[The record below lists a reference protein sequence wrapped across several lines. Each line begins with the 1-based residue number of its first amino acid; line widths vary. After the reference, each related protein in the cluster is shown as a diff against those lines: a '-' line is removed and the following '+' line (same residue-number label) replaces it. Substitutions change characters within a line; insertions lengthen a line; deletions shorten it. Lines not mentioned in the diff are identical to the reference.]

1 MDSHIIDRIV
11 NRLKEINPDKVILFG
26 SYAWG
31 EPHED
36 SDLDIIVVTNEDI
49 MPKNYNEKM
58 EIYLKVSTLLSEFKK
73 QAPIDLVVH
82 TRAMHNKFLKLG
94 SAFSKEISKTLFH
107 QLVNCLIYQ

>member
-1 MDSHIIDRIV
+1 MSTQIIYRIV

-31 EPHED
+31 NPNGE
-36 SDLDIIVVTNEDI
+36 SDLDIIVVTNDDI
-49 MPKNYNEKM
+49 MPKNYKEKM

-82 TRAMHNKFLKLG
+82 TRPMHNKFLKLG
-94 SAFSKEISKTLFH
+94 SAFSKEISKRGKILYERD
-107 QLVNCLIYQ
+107 IS

>member
-1 MDSHIIDRIV
+1 MDSQIIDRIV

-31 EPHED
+31 EPHGE
-36 SDLDIIVVTNEDI
+36 SDLDIIVVTNDDI
-49 MPKNYNEKM
+49 IPINYNEKM

-82 TRAMHNKFLKLG
+82 TRPMHIKFLNLG
-94 SAFSKEISKTLFH
+94 SAFSKEISKRGKILYERD
-107 QLVNCLIYQ
+107 NS

>member
-1 MDSHIIDRIV
+1 MDFQIIYQIV
-11 NRLKEINPDKVILFG
+11 SKLKEMNPDKVILLG

-31 EPHED
+31 EPHEN

-58 EIYLKVSTLLSEFKK
+58 EIYLKVSKLLSEFKK

-82 TRAMHNKFLKLG
+82 TRTMHNKFLKLG
-94 SAFSKEISKTLFH
+94 SAFSKEISKRGKILYERD
-107 QLVNCLIYQ
+107 IS